1 MNSSVTSARRRCAA
15 VAASALLTA
24 VLLPAVAGGAV
35 AQETDPTTRSGQPS
49 PSHEWSESEAAE
61 YAGTFAN
68 KDRAYEAY
76 LESRSRWEQ
85 AAARVAAGD
94 RTGALPVR
102 PARVVRVTDT
112 QPWGFATVG
121 FAGIIVGLL
130 AAGLTGRVRRMRS
143 RTAGPR
149 RIAPA

>member
-1 MNSSVTSARRRCAA
+1 MNSTITSVRRRSAA
-15 VAASALLTA
+15 LAASAVLTA

-35 AQETDPTTRSGQPS
+35 AQETDRTTRSAQPS
-49 PSHEWSESEAAE
+49 TSHEWSDSEATE

-76 LESRSRWEQ
+76 LDSRSRWEQ

-94 RTGALPVR
+94 RTGTLPSR
-102 PARVVRVTDT
+102 PVRVVRVSDT
-112 QPWGFATVG
+112 GRWGLATVG
-121 FAGIIVGLL
+121 FAGVLIGLL
-130 AAGLTGRVRRMRS
+130 AAGLTGRVRRTRS
-143 RTAGPR
+143 HTSGPR